1 MPRGIACL
9 SSKLGCK
16 RLHLLPQSPWDDEST
31 RPGPTSITSYLYP
44 GPPGPFFLPSP
55 CRAKL
60 NWKPPGAKCFPATKL
75 LHQLPAIA
83 LVLDASSGLLK
94 AKHLRPRS
102 PPNPP
107 LAKTQLCTATLSP
120 SFLPPPSCLPTF
132 SPTACRAQNR
142 SQAFS
147 DLGSK
152 SCSVMSDS
160 MRPPWTVAHH
170 TPFLCPW
177 NSSGKNTGVGSQPFP
192 SPGDLPD
199 PGIKPGSLALQAD
212 SLPFEPPEKPNLGRE
227 GSYFQNVGLLGTSLV
242 VQ

>member
-1 MPRGIACL
+1 MQSKTQLETTRG
-9 SSKLGCK
+9 
-16 RLHLLPQSPWDDEST
+16 
-31 RPGPTSITSYLYP
+31 
-44 GPPGPFFLPSP
+44 
-55 CRAKL
+55 
-60 NWKPPGAKCFPATKL
+60 KCVPATKL

-83 LVLDASSGLLK
+83 LLLDASSGLLK
-94 AKHLRPRS
+94 AKRLRPRP

-107 LAKTQLCTATLSP
+107 SAKTQLCTATLSP

-142 SQAFS
+142 AQAFS

-177 NSSGKNTGVGSQPFP
+177 KSSGKNTGGGS
-192 SPGDLPD
+192 
-199 PGIKPGSLALQAD
+199 
-212 SLPFEPPEKPNLGRE
+212 
-227 GSYFQNVGLLGTSLV
+227 
-242 VQ
+242 